1 MEVRVMQE
9 VLQEIVAV
17 LIKHGVNVEMDS
29 AMLEIEGDEI
39 VFRCRDLK
47 KVDWNRRRIQ
57 EILDNMRML

>member
-1 MEVRVMQE
+1 MQE

>member
-57 EILDNMRML
+57 EFLDNMRML